1 MIDCEIKKKKVKV
14 KKIALLLNII
24 KLCFNF
30 KVLMFMGIQSKVWAK
45 FGRRLIRIRRRR
57 K

>member
-1 MIDCEIKKKKVKV
+1 MIDFEIKKKKVKV
-14 KKIALLLNII
+14 KKIALLHNII
-24 KLCFNF
+24 ELFFNF

-45 FGRRLIRIRRRR
+45 FGRRRLIIIRRR